1 MNQVMHHPKYGTK
14 IATHEQEVKN
24 DEKEG
29 WVKYVFP
36 QTFIEAPEV
45 VNEAPVNVLARR
57 GRKPKEVN

>member
-1 MNQVMHHPKYGTK
+1 MNQVMHHPKFGTK

-36 QTFIEAPEV
+36 QTVIEVPQ
-45 VNEAPVNVLARR
+45 EAPVNVLARR
-57 GRKPKEVN
+57 GRKPKGAN